1 MEPIIRVVT
10 DSACDLPRR
19 LIERFKIA
27 VVPLVV
33 RFGSEMFD
41 DGYLS
46 PEEFW
51 RKAAGPYHPQ
61 TSQPP
66 IGAFEEL
73 FERMVEQGRQVLC
86 VTVTSKHSGTFN
98 AARLAAE
105 RFGEMVS
112 VFDSH
117 SISLG
122 LGVQV
127 LEAAKAA
134 REGRSMQDIVD
145 LLESL
150 RDRVRITIVLD
161 TLENLR
167 RGGRADGFI
176 HIVDRM
182 TRALKIKPVVNMV
195 DGQLRLLGATRSF
208 RGGLKRVMSLVDEIE
223 PIEYLGVVHARSQE
237 RAEEVRNW
245 LAERAGLS
253 SEYIWLSET
262 GAVLASHAGK
272 GVIGVLMVAPPEK
285 T

>member
-1 MEPIIRVVT
+1 M
-10 DSACDLPRR
+10 
-19 LIERFKIA
+19 
-27 VVPLVV
+27 
-33 RFGSEMFD
+33 
-41 DGYLS
+41 
-46 PEEFW
+46 
-51 RKAAGPYHPQ
+51 
-61 TSQPP
+61 
-66 IGAFEEL
+66 
-73 FERMVEQGRQVLC
+73 
-86 VTVTSKHSGTFN
+86 
-98 AARLAAE
+98 
-105 RFGEMVS
+105 
-112 VFDSH
+112 
-117 SISLG
+117 
-122 LGVQV
+122 
-127 LEAAKAA
+127 EAAKAA